1 MRFTQLGGLIRYEMR
16 LQWRQRMLTGVILSL
31 IALPLIMYA
40 LFGQN
45 NAAEIQRTWIAAG
58 GIATDA
64 ALTVTTRY
72 AVMYGAMALYVVMLL
87 VLPVVSADVIAKDRH
102 YGVRELVEGLPLTT
116 GTYLAGKLLG
126 WWAAAGSGLALALIA
141 VGAGMWILIGP
152 YHLAQFA
159 GTWLAFG
166 WGIGLINSGL
176 SLLLAA
182 SQPTRRRAII
192 SGVVFAALCLFA
204 NISLIGRSEP
214 LWNLLSPGRQA
225 ISMHFMLEAWRDQVI
240 AQIVPTADVLWA
252 LLGGVLEVVVVGT
265 IVWAWM
271 KRRNE

>member
-1 MRFTQLGGLIRYEMR
+1 MRFTQLGGLIRYEVV
-16 LQWRQRMLTGVILSL
+16 LQWRQRMLTGVTLSL

-45 NAAEIQRTWIAAG
+45 NAAEVQRTWITAG

-72 AVMYGAMALYVVMLL
+72 AVMYGAMAMYVIVLL

-102 YGVRELVEGLPLTT
+102 YGVRELVDSLPLTM

-126 WWAAAGSGLALALIA
+126 WWAAAASGLVLSMII
-141 VGAGMWILIGP
+141 VGVGMWILIGP
-152 YHLAQFA
+152 YHIDQFA

-176 SLLLAA
+176 SLLLVAG
-182 SQPTRRRAII
+182 QPTRRRAII
-192 SGVVFAALCLFA
+192 LGVVFAALCLFA
-204 NISLIGRSEP
+204 NISLIGQSDP
-214 LWNLLSPGRQA
+214 LWNLLSPGRHA
-225 ISMHFMLEAWRDQVI
+225 ISIHFMLEAWRDQVT
-240 AQIVPTADVLWA
+240 AQIAPTTDVLWA
-252 LLGGVLEVVVVGT
+252 LLGGVIEIAVVWT
-265 IVWAWM
+265 IVWAWL
-271 KRRNE
+271 KRRA

>member
-1 MRFTQLGGLIRYEMR
+1 MRLTQLGGLVGYEVR
-16 LQWRQRMLTGVILSL
+16 LQLRQRMLTGVILSL
-31 IALPLIMYA
+31 IALPLIMYV
-40 LFGQN
+40 LFGQG

-102 YGVRELVEGLPLTT
+102 YGVRELVDGLPLTT
-116 GTYLAGKLLG
+116 GTYLTGKLLG
-126 WWAAAGSGLALALIA
+126 WWAAAGSGLVLAMVV
-141 VGAGMWILIGP
+141 VGAGMWVLIGP

-182 SQPTRRRAII
+182 GQPTRRRAII

-204 NISLIGRSEP
+204 NVSLIGLSGP

-225 ISMHFMLEAWRDQVI
+225 ISIHFMLEAWRDQVTTQI
-240 AQIVPTADVLWA
+240 APTADVLWA
-252 LLGGVLEVVVVGT
+252 LLGGVLEVVVVWA

-271 KRRNE
+271 RRK

>member
-45 NAAEIQRTWIAAG
+45 NAAEVQRTWITTG
-58 GIATDA
+58 GIATAA